1 MPPGPVLV
9 LGATGAF
16 GGAVALALI
25 GRGDAIRVFSRDRD
39 KARLRLGDAQ
49 DLEIVEGDVQD
60 RDALV
65 RAAEGCRAVVDGV
78 NYPFHRWV
86 PHMARATANVIA
98 AARRAGATI
107 LFPGNVFGL
116 GRQTDGPLS
125 ESAPNR
131 PSSRKGAV
139 RVQMEQ
145 ALRRAASESGPRVIV
160 LRAGDFFGPT
170 VRNRAVDFI
179 FGNAAKG
186 RPMRILGRAEIPH
199 QWAYAPDAAR
209 LGLAL
214 LDLGHALAP
223 FEVVHFKGHVAWP
236 MEDFLRL
243 VARQAGHPELAVKT
257 TPWPLLY
264 LAGAVY
270 PVVMELLE
278 IRYLWKESVIID
290 DARRRHLLPDFPTT
304 PIAVAITDTLES
316 YRAEALKP

>member
-1 MPPGPVLV
+1 MPPRPVLI

-25 GRGDAIRVFSRDRD
+25 ERGDAIRVFSRDTD
-39 KARLRLGDAQ
+39 KARRRLGDAA
-49 DLEIVEGDVQD
+49 DIVEGDVQD
-60 RDALV
+60 RDALA
-65 RAAEGCRAVVDGV
+65 RAAVGCRAIVHGV

-86 PHMARATANVIA
+86 PHMARATANVID

-116 GRQTDGPLS
+116 GRQTDGPLD
-125 ESAPNR
+125 ETAPNR
-131 PSSRKGAV
+131 PSSRKGSV

-145 ALRRAASESGPRVIV
+145 ALRRAASASGPRVIV

-170 VRNRAVDFI
+170 VRNRAVDLI
-179 FGNAAKG
+179 FRNAAKG
-186 RPMRILGRAEIPH
+186 RPMRILGRADIPH

-214 LDLGHALAP
+214 LDLDHGLAP

-236 MEDFLRL
+236 MADFVGQVARRAGHSDLRL
-243 VARQAGHPELAVKT
+243 KT

-264 LAGAVY
+264 LAGALN
-270 PVVMELLE
+270 PALMELLE

-290 DARRRHLLPDFPTT
+290 DARRRQVLPDFRPT
-304 PIAVAITDTLES
+304 PIDAAIDATLES
-316 YRAEALKP
+316 YRADLLKP

>member
-1 MPPGPVLV
+1 MPSRPVLI

-25 GRGDAIRVFSRDRD
+25 GRGEVIRVFSRDRA
-39 KARLRLGDAQ
+39 KARRRLGGAPAA
-49 DLEIVEGDVQD
+49 EFVEGDVQN

-65 RAAEGCRAVVDGV
+65 RAALGCRAIVHGI

-86 PHMARATANVIA
+86 PHMERANANVIA

-107 LFPGNVFGL
+107 VFPGNVFGL
-116 GRQTDGPLS
+116 GRQTGGPLA
-125 ESAPNR
+125 ETVPNMS
-131 PSSRKGAV
+131 SSRKGAV

-170 VRNRAVDFI
+170 VRNRAVDLI
-179 FGNAAKG
+179 FRNAVKG

-199 QWAYAPDAAR
+199 QWAYAPDVAR
-209 LGLAL
+209 LRLAL
-214 LDLGHALAP
+214 LDMENGLAP

-236 MEDFLRL
+236 MADFLRL
-243 VARQAGHPELAVKT
+243 VARRAGHPELAVKT

-264 LAGAVY
+264 LAGALY
-270 PVVMELLE
+270 PAVMELLE

-290 DARRRHLLPDFPTT
+290 DARRRQLLPDFRAT
-304 PIAVAITDTLES
+304 PIDAAIEATVES
-316 YRAEALKP
+316 YRAENLRP

>member
-1 MPPGPVLV
+1 MLPRPVLI

-25 GRGDAIRVFSRDRD
+25 ERGAAIRVFSRDAD
-39 KARLRLGDAQ
+39 KARRRLGYVAD
-49 DLEIVEGDVQD
+49 IVEGDVQD

-65 RAAEGCRAVVDGV
+65 RALVGCRAIVHGI

-86 PHMARATANVIA
+86 PYMARATANVIA

-116 GRQTDGPLS
+116 GSQTDGPLD
-125 ESAPNR
+125 ETAPNR
-131 PSSRKGAV
+131 PSSRKGSV

-145 ALRRAASESGPRVIV
+145 ALSRAASASGPRVIV

-170 VRNRAVDFI
+170 VRNRAVDLI

-186 RPMRILGRAEIPH
+186 RPMRILGRADIPH

-214 LDLGHALAP
+214 LDLDHGLAP
-223 FEVVHFKGHVAWP
+223 FEIIHFKGHVARP
-236 MEDFLRL
+236 MADFVGH
-243 VARQAGHPELAVKT
+243 VARLAGHPELRLKT

-264 LAGAVY
+264 LAGALN
-270 PVVMELLE
+270 PALMELLE

-290 DARRRHLLPDFPTT
+290 DARRRQLLPDFRPT
-304 PIAVAITDTLES
+304 PIDTAIDATLES
-316 YRAEALKP
+316 YRADPLKP